1 MSFTTVEYYIQAHEP
16 TAIMNCYIL
25 KKAWERFADDADS
38 IPKRMHLQT
47 FSITSTIFIKTLFN
61 RDLNRGRLV
70 YMFSLR
76 FSKSKFFEATC
87 QSFPRIS

>member
-38 IPKRMHLQT
+38 IPKRMHLQNV
-47 FSITSTIFIKTLFN
+47 FHHINNLHQNIIQS
-61 RDLNRGRLV
+61 
-70 YMFSLR
+70 R
-76 FSKSKFFEATC
+76 FKSRSFGLHVFFA
-87 QSFPRIS
+87 FFKK